1 MRGCEQ
7 CSSAQCPALPYR
19 TRKTTVT
26 LTLIVLVT
34 ATSQVPTLPG
44 FHTFWLPEHTD
55 STRPKS
61 LRNYPQLTPL
71 ALSLGPS
78 QPREGSLLPQSPFL
92 LSEMHLAAPA
102 RGSGLPGG
110 VVGHN
115 PTKEMG
121 KERLK
126 VSNQDSGLVL

>member
-1 MRGCEQ
+1 MRGCGQ

-26 LTLIVLVT
+26 FTLLVLET

-61 LRNYPQLTPL
+61 LCSYPQATSL

-92 LSEMHLAAPA
+92 LSEMHLAAPT
-102 RGSGLPGG
+102 RSSGLPGS
-110 VVGHN
+110 VVEHN

-121 KERLK
+121 KERIRI
-126 VSNQDSGLVL
+126 SNQDSGLIL